1 MPVWRIT
8 YNHDESAESLEI
20 ESAKKPSVDEAVEL
34 VLRMAEQKF
43 EPLPPKELPHE
54 EQTPA
59 VQLLERYA
67 ITVTGIAQE

>member
-8 YNHDESAESLEI
+8 YNHDESAESLEF
-20 ESAKKPSVDEAVEL
+20 ESAQKPSIDEAVEL
-34 VLRMAEQKF
+34 VLRMAEQNLK
-43 EPLPPKELPHE
+43 PLPPKELPHE